1 MRKTFLLLVVLCSFS
16 LHAMAQNRRQLIE
29 KGDSCMKT
37 YNYFH
42 AISYYKQAQTLGD
55 DNAIRMKL
63 ASCHYLRTAYKQCAD
78 VLKTIPEDSLTHDA
92 LREMY
97 YAQGAMQQTTLQT
110 YWGMT
115 LIEKFPM
122 DGHIVADLMKVF
134 LNQEDSNP
142 NMAVLYGE
150 RYCKVDSDNV
160 EVNRTL
166 GEAYFLNRKYEQ
178 CIAIYNK
185 VMAAGDTTYNALY
198 YTAGAYEYLEK
209 FDSAALYFAKAVE
222 RNPKMAVGNYR
233 LGVVENQLG
242 HYDAAIE
249 HLRTA
254 ATLYEPNK
262 TIMFVIYKNMGDAKN
277 SLKQFKE
284 AYLYWGYALAYAD
297 DKELKEKRL
306 ELKKRLNL

>member
-29 KGDSCMKT
+29 KGDSCIKA

-122 DGHIVADLMKVF
+122 DGHIVADLMEVF

>member
-16 LHAMAQNRRQLIE
+16 LHAMAQNRQQLIE
-29 KGDSCMKT
+29 KGDSCMKA

-42 AISYYKQAQTLGD
+42 AISHYKQAQTLGD

-178 CIAIYNK
+178 CIAISKK

-277 SLKQFKE
+277 SLKQLKE

-306 ELKKRLNL
+306 ELKKQLNL

>member
-16 LHAMAQNRRQLIE
+16 LYAMAQNRRQLIE
-29 KGDSCMKT
+29 KGDSCMKA

-42 AISYYKQAQTLGD
+42 AISHYKQAQTLGD

-122 DGHIVADLMKVF
+122 DGHIVADLMEVF

>member
-16 LHAMAQNRRQLIE
+16 LHAMAQNRQQLIE
-29 KGDSCMKT
+29 KGDSCMKA

-122 DGHIVADLMKVF
+122 DGHIVADLMEVF

>member
-29 KGDSCMKT
+29 KGDSCMKA

-262 TIMFVIYKNMGDAKN
+262 TIMFEIYKNMGDAKN

>member
-29 KGDSCMKT
+29 KGDSCMKA

-233 LGVVENQLG
+233 LGDVENQLG

-262 TIMFVIYKNMGDAKN
+262 TIMFEIYKNMGDAKN

>member
-29 KGDSCMKT
+29 KGDSCIKA

-306 ELKKRLNL
+306 ELKKQLNL

>member
-29 KGDSCMKT
+29 KGDSCMKA

-42 AISYYKQAQTLGD
+42 AISHYKQAQTLGD

-122 DGHIVADLMKVF
+122 DGHIVADLMEVF

>member
-1 MRKTFLLLVVLCSFS
+1 MRKTFLLLIVLCSFS

-29 KGDSCMKT
+29 KGDSCMKA

-42 AISYYKQAQTLGD
+42 AISHYKQAQTLGD

-178 CIAIYNK
+178 CIAI
-185 VMAAGDTTYNALY
+185 
-198 YTAGAYEYLEK
+198 
-209 FDSAALYFAKAVE
+209 
-222 RNPKMAVGNYR
+222 
-233 LGVVENQLG
+233 
-242 HYDAAIE
+242 
-249 HLRTA
+249 
-254 ATLYEPNK
+254 
-262 TIMFVIYKNMGDAKN
+262 
-277 SLKQFKE
+277 
-284 AYLYWGYALAYAD
+284 
-297 DKELKEKRL
+297 
-306 ELKKRLNL
+306 

>member
-1 MRKTFLLLVVLCSFS
+1 MRKTFLFLVVLCSFS

-29 KGDSCMKT
+29 KGDSCMKA

-42 AISYYKQAQTLGD
+42 AISHYKQAQTLGD

-78 VLKTIPEDSLTHDA
+78 MLKTIPEDSLTHDA
-92 LREMY
+92 LLEMY

-166 GEAYFLNRKYEQ
+166 GEAYFLKRKYEQ

-306 ELKKRLNL
+306 ELKKQLNL

>member
-29 KGDSCMKT
+29 KGDSCIKA

-122 DGHIVADLMKVF
+122 DGHIVADLMEVF

-254 ATLYEPNK
+254 AKLYEPNK

>member
-29 KGDSCMKT
+29 KGDSCIKA

-42 AISYYKQAQTLGD
+42 AISYYKHAQTLGD

-122 DGHIVADLMKVF
+122 DGHIVADLMEVF

-254 ATLYEPNK
+254 AKLYEPNK

>member
-16 LHAMAQNRRQLIE
+16 LYAMAQNRRQLIE
-29 KGDSCMKT
+29 KGDSCMKA

-42 AISYYKQAQTLGD
+42 AISHYKQAQTLGD

-78 VLKTIPEDSLTHDA
+78 MLKTIPEDSLTHDA

-242 HYDAAIE
+242 CYDAAIE

>member
-1 MRKTFLLLVVLCSFS
+1 MRKTFLLLIVLCSFS
-16 LHAMAQNRRQLIE
+16 LHAMAQNRWQLIE
-29 KGDSCMKT
+29 KGDSCIKA

-222 RNPKMAVGNYR
+222 RDPKMAVGNYR

>member
-29 KGDSCMKT
+29 KGDSCMKA

-42 AISYYKQAQTLGD
+42 AISHYKQAQTLGD

-185 VMAAGDTTYNALY
+185 VMAAGDTTTTHFTIRQAHTN
-198 YTAGAYEYLEK
+198 TWKSSIRQPFTSQKRWNET
-209 FDSAALYFAKAVE
+209 
-222 RNPKMAVGNYR
+222 PKW
-233 LGVVENQLG
+233 QLG
-242 HYDAAIE
+242 
-249 HLRTA
+249 
-254 ATLYEPNK
+254 
-262 TIMFVIYKNMGDAKN
+262 TIV
-277 SLKQFKE
+277 
-284 AYLYWGYALAYAD
+284 
-297 DKELKEKRL
+297 
-306 ELKKRLNL
+306 

>member
-16 LHAMAQNRRQLIE
+16 LDAMTQNRRQLIE
-29 KGDSCMKT
+29 KGDSCMKA

-92 LREMY
+92 MREMY

-122 DGHIVADLMKVF
+122 DGHIVADLMEVF

-306 ELKKRLNL
+306 ELKKQLNL

>member
-1 MRKTFLLLVVLCSFS
+1 
-16 LHAMAQNRRQLIE
+16 
-29 KGDSCMKT
+29 
-37 YNYFH
+37 
-42 AISYYKQAQTLGD
+42 
-55 DNAIRMKL
+55 
-63 ASCHYLRTAYKQCAD
+63 
-78 VLKTIPEDSLTHDA
+78 
-92 LREMY
+92 
-97 YAQGAMQQTTLQT
+97 MQQTTLQT

-222 RNPKMAVGNYR
+222 RDPKMAVGNYR

-242 HYDAAIE
+242 RYDAAIE

-306 ELKKRLNL
+306 ELKKQLNL

>member
-1 MRKTFLLLVVLCSFS
+1 MRKQFLLFVVLFCFS
-16 LHAMAQNRRQLIE
+16 LFAIAQHRRQLVE
-29 KGDSCMKT
+29 KGDSCMKA

-42 AISYYKQAQTLGD
+42 AISHYKQAQMLD
-55 DNAIRMKL
+55 DNNAIRMKL
-63 ASCHYLRTAYKQCAD
+63 ASCYYLRTAYKQCVD
-78 VLKTIPEDSLTHDA
+78 VLKIIPEDSLTHDA

-97 YAQGAMQQTTLQT
+97 YAQGAMRNVTLQT

-115 LIEKFPM
+115 LLERFPM

-134 LNQEDSNP
+134 LSEEDSQP
-142 NMAVLYGE
+142 NMAILYGE
-150 RYCKVDSDNV
+150 RYCKQDSDNV
-160 EVNRTL
+160 EVNRML
-166 GEAYFLNRKYEQ
+166 GEAYFLDRKYNQ

-185 VMAAGDTTYNALY
+185 VMIAGDTTYNALY

-306 ELKKRLNL
+306 ELKKQLNL

>member
-29 KGDSCMKT
+29 KGDSCIKA

-122 DGHIVADLMKVF
+122 DGHIVADLMEVF

-198 YTAGAYEYLEK
+198 DTAGAYEYLEK

>member
-1 MRKTFLLLVVLCSFS
+1 MRKTFLFLVVLCSFS

-29 KGDSCMKT
+29 KGDSCIKA

-122 DGHIVADLMKVF
+122 DGHIVADLMEVF

-209 FDSAALYFAKAVE
+209 LDSAALYFAKAVE

-306 ELKKRLNL
+306 ELKKQLNL

>member
-16 LHAMAQNRRQLIE
+16 LHAMAQNRQQLIE
-29 KGDSCMKT
+29 KGDSCMKA

-42 AISYYKQAQTLGD
+42 AISHYKQAQTLGD

-92 LREMY
+92 MREMY

-277 SLKQFKE
+277 SLKQLKE

-306 ELKKRLNL
+306 ELKKQLNL

>member
-29 KGDSCMKT
+29 KGDSCMKA

-122 DGHIVADLMKVF
+122 DGHIVADLMEVF

>member
-29 KGDSCMKT
+29 KGDSCMKA

-42 AISYYKQAQTLGD
+42 AISHYKQAQTLGD

-92 LREMY
+92 MREMY

-122 DGHIVADLMKVF
+122 DGHIVADLMEVF

-142 NMAVLYGE
+142 NTAVLYGE

-254 ATLYEPNK
+254 AKLYEPNK

-306 ELKKRLNL
+306 ELKKQLNL

>member
-29 KGDSCMKT
+29 KGDSCIKA

-78 VLKTIPEDSLTHDA
+78 MLKTIPEDSLTHDA

-122 DGHIVADLMKVF
+122 DGHIVADLMEVF

-160 EVNRTL
+160 EVNRKL

>member
-29 KGDSCMKT
+29 KGDSCIKA

-42 AISYYKQAQTLGD
+42 AISHYKQAQTLGD

-78 VLKTIPEDSLTHDA
+78 MLKTIPEDSLTHDA

-122 DGHIVADLMKVF
+122 DGHIVADLMEVF

>member
-16 LHAMAQNRRQLIE
+16 LHAMAQNRQQLIE
-29 KGDSCMKT
+29 KGDSCMKA

-92 LREMY
+92 MREMY

-122 DGHIVADLMKVF
+122 DGHIVADLMEVF

-254 ATLYEPNK
+254 AKLYEPNK

>member
-29 KGDSCMKT
+29 KGDSCIKA

-134 LNQEDSNP
+134 LNQEDGNP

>member
-1 MRKTFLLLVVLCSFS
+1 M
-16 LHAMAQNRRQLIE
+16 
-29 KGDSCMKT
+29 
-37 YNYFH
+37 
-42 AISYYKQAQTLGD
+42 
-55 DNAIRMKL
+55 
-63 ASCHYLRTAYKQCAD
+63 
-78 VLKTIPEDSLTHDA
+78 LKTIPEDSLTHDA

-222 RNPKMAVGNYR
+222 RDPKMAVGNYR

-242 HYDAAIE
+242 RYDAAIE

>member
-16 LHAMAQNRRQLIE
+16 LHAMAQSRRQLIE
-29 KGDSCMKT
+29 KGDSCMKA

-42 AISYYKQAQTLGD
+42 AISHYKQAQTLGD

-78 VLKTIPEDSLTHDA
+78 MLKTIPEDSLTHDA

-222 RNPKMAVGNYR
+222 RDPKMAVGNYR

-242 HYDAAIE
+242 RYDAAIE

>member
-1 MRKTFLLLVVLCSFS
+1 MRKTVLLLVVLCSFS

-29 KGDSCMKT
+29 KGDSCMKA

-42 AISYYKQAQTLGD
+42 AISHYKQAQTLGD

-78 VLKTIPEDSLTHDA
+78 MLKTIPEDSLTHDA

-122 DGHIVADLMKVF
+122 DGHIVADLMEVF

-306 ELKKRLNL
+306 ELKKQLNL

>member
-29 KGDSCMKT
+29 KGDSCIKA

-122 DGHIVADLMKVF
+122 DGHIVADLMEVF

-222 RNPKMAVGNYR
+222 RDPKMAVGNYR

-277 SLKQFKE
+277 SLKQLKE

>member
-16 LHAMAQNRRQLIE
+16 LHAMAQNRQQLIE
-29 KGDSCMKT
+29 KGDSCMKA

-122 DGHIVADLMKVF
+122 DGHIVADLMEVF

-254 ATLYEPNK
+254 TKLYEPNK

>member
-1 MRKTFLLLVVLCSFS
+1 MRKTVLLLVVLCSFS

-29 KGDSCMKT
+29 KGDSCMKA

-42 AISYYKQAQTLGD
+42 AISHYKQAQTLGD

-78 VLKTIPEDSLTHDA
+78 MLKTIPEDSLTHDA

-277 SLKQFKE
+277 SLKQLKE

-306 ELKKRLNL
+306 ELKKQLNL

>member
-16 LHAMAQNRRQLIE
+16 LHAMAQNRQQLIE
-29 KGDSCMKT
+29 KGDSCMKA

-42 AISYYKQAQTLGD
+42 AISHYKQAQTLGD

-160 EVNRTL
+160 EVNHTL

-277 SLKQFKE
+277 SLKQLKE

>member
-16 LHAMAQNRRQLIE
+16 LHAMAQNRQQLIE
-29 KGDSCMKT
+29 KGDSCMKA

-55 DNAIRMKL
+55 DNAIRIKL

-122 DGHIVADLMKVF
+122 DGHIVADLMEVF

>member
-29 KGDSCMKT
+29 KGDSCMKA

-42 AISYYKQAQTLGD
+42 AISHYKQAQTLGD

-63 ASCHYLRTAYKQCAD
+63 ASCHSLRTAYKQCAD
-78 VLKTIPEDSLTHDA
+78 MLKTIPEDSLTHDA

-122 DGHIVADLMKVF
+122 DGHIVADLMEVF

-306 ELKKRLNL
+306 ELKKQLNL

>member
-29 KGDSCMKT
+29 KGDSCMKA

-42 AISYYKQAQTLGD
+42 AISHYKQAQTLGD

-78 VLKTIPEDSLTHDA
+78 MLKTTPEDSLTHDA

-160 EVNRTL
+160 EVNHTL

-306 ELKKRLNL
+306 ELKKQLNL

>member
-16 LHAMAQNRRQLIE
+16 LHAMVQNRRQLIE
-29 KGDSCMKT
+29 KGDSCMKA

-92 LREMY
+92 MREMY

-277 SLKQFKE
+277 SLKQLKE

-306 ELKKRLNL
+306 ELKKQLNL

>member
-1 MRKTFLLLVVLCSFS
+1 
-16 LHAMAQNRRQLIE
+16 
-29 KGDSCMKT
+29 
-37 YNYFH
+37 
-42 AISYYKQAQTLGD
+42 
-55 DNAIRMKL
+55 
-63 ASCHYLRTAYKQCAD
+63 
-78 VLKTIPEDSLTHDA
+78 
-92 LREMY
+92 
-97 YAQGAMQQTTLQT
+97 
-110 YWGMT
+110 
-115 LIEKFPM
+115 
-122 DGHIVADLMKVF
+122 
-134 LNQEDSNP
+134 
-142 NMAVLYGE
+142 
-150 RYCKVDSDNV
+150 
-160 EVNRTL
+160 
-166 GEAYFLNRKYEQ
+166 
-178 CIAIYNK
+178 
-185 VMAAGDTTYNALY
+185 MAAGDTTYNALY

-242 HYDAAIE
+242 RYDAAIE
-249 HLRTA
+249 HLRAA